1 LSEATGRRGALPS
14 GVSHAPDLQEVLR
27 GSDYLADEGLT
38 TAIFLALKLGR
49 PLFLEG
55 EAGVGKTEVAKV
67 LSRILDTPLIR
78 LQCYEGID
86 VYQAVYE
93 WDYARQLLHIR
104 ATESLGDE
112 EQREHVERDLYN
124 REFLVSRPLL
134 KALEH
139 RGPTPPILLIDE
151 VDRSDDEF
159 EAFLLEILSDFAVTI
174 PELGTIVA
182 ERPPVAILTSNR
194 TREVHD
200 ALKRRCLYHYIEHP
214 SFEREVEILRLRVP
228 EAEEKLA
235 RQIAA
240 STERM
245 RSMDLYKP
253 PGVAETL
260 DWTEALVAL
269 GAKELNETLVRQT
282 LGAVLKYREDQ
293 QRTIATGLMELVVGL
308 ESGGG

>member
-1 LSEATGRRGALPS
+1 MPP
-14 GVSHAPDLQEVLR
+14 GVSRAGELGGRLR
-27 GSDYLADEGLT
+27 EESYLADEGLV

-67 LSRILDTPLIR
+67 LSRLLDTPLIR
-78 LQCYEGID
+78 LQCYEGIE
-86 VYQAVYE
+86 VFQAVYE

-104 ATESLGDE
+104 ASEALGS
-112 EQREHVERDLYN
+112 REDRAHLERDLYN

-134 KALEH
+134 QALEH
-139 RGPTPPILLIDE
+139 RGPMPPVLLIDE

-174 PELGTIVA
+174 PELGTIAA
-182 ERPPVAILTSNR
+182 ERPPVAVLTSNR

-214 SFEREVEILRLRVP
+214 GFDREVEIVRLRVP
-228 EAEEKLA
+228 EAEEELA
-235 RQIAA
+235 RQVAA
-240 STERM
+240 ATENM
-245 RSMDLYKP
+245 RSMNLYKP

-269 GAKELNETLVRQT
+269 GARELDEKLVEAT
-282 LGAVLKYREDQ
+282 LGSVLKYREDQ
-293 QRTIATGLMELVVGL
+293 QRAKAAGLSALV
-308 ESGGG
+308 GGVRSAGGDA

>member
-1 LSEATGRRGALPS
+1 MRE
-14 GVSHAPDLQEVLR
+14 E
-27 GSDYLADEGLT
+27 DYLADEGLA
-38 TAIFLALKLGR
+38 TAVFLALKLGR

-67 LSRILDTPLIR
+67 LSRILGTPLIR

-104 ATESLGDE
+104 AAEAFGGED
-112 EQREHVERDLYN
+112 RERVERDLYS

-134 KALEH
+134 QALEH
-139 RGPTPPILLIDE
+139 KGPMPPVLLIDE

-174 PELGTIVA
+174 PELGTVRA
-182 ERPPVAILTSNR
+182 ERPPVAVLTSNR

-214 SFEREVEILRLRVP
+214 SFEREVEIVRLRVP
-228 EAEEKLA
+228 DAEEGLA
-235 RQIAA
+235 RQVAA
-240 STERM
+240 ATEKM
-245 RSMDLYKP
+245 RAMDLYKP

-269 GAKELNETLVRQT
+269 GTRELDEKIVEAT
-282 LGAVLKYREDQ
+282 LGSVLKYREDQ
-293 QRTIATGLMELVVGL
+293 QRAANAGLASLVGGVGGAG
-308 ESGGG
+308 S